1 MTPDERN
8 LINGLFDRL
17 RQADTNAPAKDREA
31 EDFIRQLTAQ
41 VPSAAYLLT
50 QTTLVQEHALT
61 NAQARIA
68 DLEKQLTQ
76 ARQQQPAAPG
86 SSGGFLSGLFGGHS
100 STAPPAPQP
109 QQQTPPPM
117 PVQAPP
123 YPSTVNMAPSAGG
136 GFLKSALGTAAG
148 VAGGAALFEGI
159 QSLLGHNAG
168 PFGSFGGVGSGGGF
182 LGGGGRPEVVN
193 NYYGDTAGEGRHEG
207 SGGAGGGDSDYTNT
221 STGGGD
227 LGDPIPQG
235 GADQPANPGYEDARY
250 DGGSNLDTSNPFDKP
265 VDDQSFL
272 GTNDG
277 SSLDNNYDTDNTD
290 ASSSDFVGGDND
302 DSNSGLA

>member
-17 RQADTNAPAKDREA
+17 RKADANAPAKDREA
-31 EDFIRQLTAQ
+31 EDFIRQLTTQ
-41 VPSAAYLLT
+41 VPGAAYLLT

-76 ARQQQPAAPG
+76 VRQQPSAAASG
-86 SSGGFLSGLFGGHS
+86 SSGGFLSGLFGGHAS
-100 STAPPAPQP
+100 APPPAPQP

-136 GFLKSALGTAAG
+136 GFLRGALGTAAG
-148 VAGGAALFEGI
+148 VAGGAMLFEGI
-159 QSLLGHNAG
+159 QNLLGHNAG
-168 PFGSFGGVGSGGGF
+168 PFGGFGGVSSGGGF
-182 LGGGGRPEVVN
+182 LGGAGRPEVVN
-193 NYYGDTAGEGRHEG
+193 NYYGDTAGEGRHEA
-207 SGGAGGGDSDYTNT
+207 SGGAGGGDANDNVVS
-221 STGGGD
+221 GGAD

-235 GADQPANPGYEDARY
+235 GADQPANPGYEDTRY
-250 DGGSNLDTSNPFDKP
+250 DGGNLDTSNPFDKP

-290 ASSSDFVGGDND
+290 AGSSSDFVGGDSD
-302 DSNSGLA
+302 DNSGAA